1 MVLRH
6 EMLWLA
12 GVPGEAVVVGMVF
25 LLFYR
30 QQASRTHTAD
40 AVWIAKAGIA
50 VLQVLLLLLLLLGH
64 QHHCLCRPAQVVLA
78 AQQHLLLLLLLLLMQ
93 PAVLM
98 T

>member
-1 MVLRH
+1 VVLWH
-6 EMLWLA
+6 EMLWLAA
-12 GVPGEAVVVGMVF
+12 GVPGEAVGLMF

-30 QQASRTHTAD
+30 QQASRTHTAVAD

-50 VLQVLLLLLLLLGH
+50 VLQLLLLLLLRH
-64 QHHCLCRPAQVVLA
+64 QHHCLCRPAQVMLA
-78 AQQHLLLLLLLLLMQ
+78 AQQHLLLLLLLLMQ